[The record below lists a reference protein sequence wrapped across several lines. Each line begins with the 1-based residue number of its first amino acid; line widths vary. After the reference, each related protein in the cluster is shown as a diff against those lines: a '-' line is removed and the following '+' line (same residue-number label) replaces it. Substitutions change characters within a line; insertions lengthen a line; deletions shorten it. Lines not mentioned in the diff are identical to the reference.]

1 MIVTLTVV
9 RFWDGVQSSGEFF
22 GNRHRAIT
30 CQAELD
36 VFPEGGRTGVRNRDG
51 RPSEFTFAGEY
62 LGA

>member
-1 MIVTLTVV
+1 M
-9 RFWDGVQSSGEFF
+9 SSRAGEEFF

-30 CQAELD
+30 CQADLG

-51 RPSEFTFAGEY
+51 RPSELTFAGEH